1 MRWSRSY
8 ERTGWGTSARGKSGS
23 IRAGTPTGC
32 VWRTWCISNRRHAQ
46 RTIAAVFVYRAVT
59 EVRELT
65 DADRLS
71 GDEVLPGFDIPI
83 AALFAPTPSFP
94 WISTSC

>member
-1 MRWSRSY
+1 
-8 ERTGWGTSARGKSGS
+8 
-23 IRAGTPTGC
+23 
-32 VWRTWCISNRRHAQ
+32 
-46 RTIAAVFVYRAVT
+46 VFVYRAVT

>member
-1 MRWSRSY
+1 MDLAEKLREY
-8 ERTGWGTSARGKSGS
+8 SAIGV
-23 IRAGTPTGC
+23 TL
-32 VWRTWCISNRRHAQ
+32 VWLIDPYARR
-46 RTIAAVFVYRAVT
+46 VFVYRAVT
-59 EVRELT
+59 EVPELT

-94 WISTSC
+94 LISTSC